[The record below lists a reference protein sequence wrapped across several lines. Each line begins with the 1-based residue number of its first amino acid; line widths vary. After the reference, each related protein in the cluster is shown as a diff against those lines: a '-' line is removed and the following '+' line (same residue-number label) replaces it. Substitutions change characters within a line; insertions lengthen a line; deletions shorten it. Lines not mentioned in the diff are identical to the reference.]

1 MIPLRLVEV
10 DLAKSI
16 EIAKEYNIY
25 AYDAYFL
32 KCARNYKSPLLTL
45 DQGLSDIAK
54 QMNINLK
61 EV

>member
-1 MIPLRLVEV
+1 MIPLLLVEV
-10 DLAKSI
+10 DLAKSV

-32 KCARNYKSPLLTL
+32 ECARNYKSPLLTL